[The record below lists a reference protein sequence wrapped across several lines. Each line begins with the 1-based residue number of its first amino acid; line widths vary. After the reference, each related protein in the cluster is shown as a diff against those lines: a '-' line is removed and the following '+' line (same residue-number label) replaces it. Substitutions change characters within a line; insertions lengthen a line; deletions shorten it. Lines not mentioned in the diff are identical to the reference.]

1 MSSKKWFGLVV
12 AGAFCQA
19 VVGVGCSSSS
29 PANNGGSDSGT
40 QGHDTGTGPS
50 NDSGSGGDTLG
61 SSDSLPPIDSGGGG
75 GDSGG
80 GPSCEMPPTG
90 YTAMTYVA
98 ATANQG
104 LCSATDISAFTAAC
118 GDSGSETACNTWQTA
133 NVKQE
138 GGAGTACGNCIFAPM
153 NNGGVWTDPE
163 GYFEP
168 NYGGC
173 IQLTDA
179 THGAACAAAF
189 DAVSGC
195 EGVACDAC
203 SGTDYSS
210 CQSNVDGMGG
220 GCSSFASTASSACM
234 TDTADGGALST
245 CSPGAAS
252 MTQDPDFTYI
262 IGLIC
267 GGADSGS

>member
-29 PANNGGSDSGT
+29 GPANNGSDSGT

-61 SSDSLPPIDSGGGG
+61 SADGLPPIDSGGGG

-80 GPSCEMPPTG
+80 PSCEMPTSG

-98 ATANQG
+98 ATASQG

-118 GDSGSETACNTWQTA
+118 GDSGTSTTCGAWQTA
-133 NVKQE
+133 NVQQE
-138 GGAGTACGNCIFAPM
+138 GGAGTPCGNCIFAPM
-153 NNGGVWTDPE
+153 NNGGTWTDPE
-163 GYFEP
+163 GFFEP
-168 NYGGC
+168 NYGAC

-179 THGAACAAAF
+179 TNGAACAAAF
-189 DAVSGC
+189 NAISGC
-195 EGVACDAC
+195 EAVGCDSC
-203 SGTDYSS
+203 SSESDYESCESS
-210 CQSNVDGMGG
+210 VDGTGG
-220 GCSSFASTASSACM
+220 SCASFASTATTACK
-234 TDTADGGALST
+234 TDLADGGALGT

-252 MTQDPDFTYI
+252 GTLNPDFTYI